1 MEYILDSGAYSSYKI
16 GAKIDIDEYCDF
28 IREHKDII
36 DHYIVLDV
44 IGSDIKS
51 YENLL
56 YMQSKGLN
64 PLPVFHQGDDFKYL
78 ELFVNGDYD
87 FICLSPLDYSAKGS
101 NMVNWLDRC
110 FGDHICDEHGR
121 AKFKV
126 HGLGLTTP
134 HMMARYP
141 WYSVDSTSWKL
152 SAGFGSIFIPRKK
165 KNKYNFIDCTSLTVS
180 VESIHKW
187 NELSDLEK
195 QYVLDYLDYM
205 NIPFG
210 DDKVKGVSND
220 YSYRRFINLLYFN
233 KLEKQIND
241 IDVKF
246 IKKRKGL
253 FE

>member
-1 MEYILDSGAYSSYKI
+1 MEYILDSGAYSAYRI

-28 IREHKDII
+28 IKKHIDMI

-101 NMVNWLDRC
+101 NMVNWLDKC
-110 FGDHICDEHGR
+110 FGDYICDEHGR

-152 SAGFGSIFIPRKK
+152 SAAFGSIFVP
-165 KNKYNFIDCTSLTVS
+165 KNKHGTYDYINGGAVEVSIDGKNRYENLTF
-180 VESIHKW
+180 H
-187 NELSDLEK
+187 EK
-195 QYVLDYLDYM
+195 EHIREYLKY
-205 NIPFG
+205 IKVPFG
-210 DDKVKGVSND
+210 DLSHKGVSNN
-220 YSYRRFINLLYFN
+220 YVYRFYTNLIYFKN
-233 KLEKQIND
+233 LEYQINQ
-241 IDVKF
+241 IDTTFK
-246 IKKRKGL
+246 IKRKGL
-253 FE
+253 FK